1 MYESYPIAIQPPAER
16 LESFGP
22 LVDRGL
28 SPETVVADFGIS
40 TRCLHS
46 LFKNDAMTIGRYF
59 RTLRLQ
65 GCRPALKRGHAP
77 GCSFTELAL
86 SWGFYDLSHMTRA
99 FRAEFGLT
107 PSNVRLQAAEHF
119 RGD

>member
-16 LESFGP
+16 LESFGA

-40 TRCLHS
+40 TRCHS
-46 LFKNDAMTIGRYF
+46 LFENDAMTIGRYF

-65 GCRPALKRGHAP
+65 GCRPALERGHAP

-86 SWGFYDLSHMTRA
+86 SWGFYDLSHMRRA

>member
-1 MYESYPIAIQPPAER
+1 
-16 LESFGP
+16 
-22 LVDRGL
+22 
-28 SPETVVADFGIS
+28 
-40 TRCLHS
+40 
-46 LFKNDAMTIGRYF
+46 MTIGRYF

-65 GCRPALKRGHAP
+65 GCRPALEQGHAP

-107 PSNVRLQAAEHF
+107 PSM
-119 RGD
+119 

>member
-40 TRCLHS
+40 TRCRS

-65 GCRPALKRGHAP
+65 GCPRPSSRAMAGAVHSP
-77 GCSFTELAL
+77 
-86 SWGFYDLSHMTRA
+86 SWRSAGASMICPT
-99 FRAEFGLT
+99 
-107 PSNVRLQAAEHF
+107 
-119 RGD
+119 